1 MTEYH
6 THKAICKRKECYR
19 SFCNLETSIPIF
31 SQSWWLD
38 IVSGPDL
45 WDVILVKKGEVIL
58 ASFPY
63 FQVKSRF
70 NLKIITMPVLTQ
82 KMGIYIKYPENLT
95 TSSRLILEKSIY
107 NEIIDKLPNYDY
119 FDVNQDHKYLNWL
132 PFYWRGF
139 RQTTQYTYLIEDLSN
154 METVLKNFGSGKK
167 SDIKKAADTI
177 SIGFDMSPQSFIGFY
192 KESLKKQN
200 KELSYSESLFIQ
212 LCSEALNRKQGEII
226 CAIDREENIHGAIL
240 YVWDN
245 ECIYNLVTAFDPDY
259 RSSGASSYM
268 FYQIMKKFSA
278 LNLKFDFEGS
288 MMENIEQSYNRFGT
302 VQKMYFR
309 IFRENSKKYK
319 LIKGLKELKNTL
331 FH

>member
-1 MTEYH
+1 MSDIRTLNLII
-6 THKAICKRKECYR
+6 TRKKYYD
-19 SFCNLETSIPIF
+19 SFCNIEKYIPIF

-38 IVSGPDL
+38 IVCGPDH
-45 WDVILVKKGEVIL
+45 WDVILIRNEDDIL

-63 FQVKSRF
+63 FHVKSKY
-70 NLKIITMPVLTQ
+70 NLEIITMPVLTQ

-95 TSSRLILEKSIY
+95 TSARLILEKSIF
-107 NEIIDKLPNYDY
+107 NEIIDNLPSYDY
-119 FDVNQDHKYLNWL
+119 FDVTLDHKYLNWL

-139 RQTTQYTYLIEDLSN
+139 RQTTQYTYQVEDLSN
-154 METVLKNFGSGKK
+154 MEAVFKNFGSGKK
-167 SDIKKAADTI
+167 NDIKKAADLV
-177 SIGFDMSPQSFIGFY
+177 SVGFDMSPQSFIGY
-192 KESLKKQN
+192 YQESLKKQN
-200 KELSYSESLFIQ
+200 KELSYSEALFIQ

-226 CAIDREENIHGAIL
+226 CAIDREENIHGAIF

-259 RSSGASSYM
+259 RSSGASS
-268 FYQIMKKFSA
+268 FLFFQIMKKFSA
-278 LNLKFDFEGS
+278 QNLKFDFEGS

-309 IFRENSKKYK
+309 IFRENSKKYR
-319 LIKGLKELKNTL
+319 LIKGLKELKKTL

>member
-1 MTEYH
+1 MNIEKESYRLFCSTE
-6 THKAICKRKECYR
+6 K
-19 SFCNLETSIPIF
+19 NIPIF

-38 IVSGPDL
+38 IVCGSDH
-45 WDVILVKKGEVIL
+45 WDVILVKKENDIL

-63 FQVKSRF
+63 FQVKSRY

-107 NEIIDKLPNYDY
+107 NEIIDKLPSYDY
-119 FDVNQDHKYLNWL
+119 FDVNLDHKYLNWL

-139 RQTTQYTYLIEDLSN
+139 KQTTQYTYLVEDLSN

-167 SDIKKAADTI
+167 SDIKKATNQV
-177 SIGFDMSPQSFIGFY
+177 SIGFDMSPQKFIDFY
-192 KESLKKQN
+192 KKSLQKQN
-200 KELSYSESLFIQ
+200 KELSYSETLFFQ
-212 LCSEALNRKQGEII
+212 LCSEAIIRKQGEII
-226 CAIDREENIHGAIL
+226 FAKDGDENIHGAIF

-245 ECIYNLVTAFDPDY
+245 ECIYNLVTAFDPEY
-259 RSSGASSYM
+259 RSSGASSYL
-268 FYQIMKKFSA
+268 FLQIMEKFSVQ
-278 LNLKFDFEGS
+278 NLKFDFEGS

-309 IFRENSKKYK
+309 IFKANSKKYR
-319 LIKGLKELKNTL
+319 LITGLKEIEETL